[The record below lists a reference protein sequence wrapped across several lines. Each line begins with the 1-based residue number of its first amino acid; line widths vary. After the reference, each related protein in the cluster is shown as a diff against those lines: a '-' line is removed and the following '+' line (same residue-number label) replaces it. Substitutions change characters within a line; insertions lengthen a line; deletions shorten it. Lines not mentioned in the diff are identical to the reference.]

1 MRGAYKE
8 NMTCRLCNTEIET
21 QEHILSECTKLH
33 QGNNQLR
40 TNTDEIYTED
50 LDTLKRTANK
60 IIQIMEEVKKTKPRK
75 GKKRKATDMPAK
87 RPNKRTKVEQE
98 TEGNRKR
105 KAKDQPNRRPK
116 KKRKIET
123 TISIESKKR
132 KATKQ
137 PTTRPKKIRKIEK
150 QETTVDN
157 ELRSTSSKL

>member
-1 MRGAYKE
+1 
-8 NMTCRLCNTEIET
+8 
-21 QEHILSECTKLH
+21 
-33 QGNNQLR
+33 
-40 TNTDEIYTED
+40 
-50 LDTLKRTANK
+50 
-60 IIQIMEEVKKTKPRK
+60 MEEVKKTKPRK

-87 RPNKRTKVEQE
+87 RPNKRTKVEPKQE

-137 PTTRPKKIRKIEK
+137 PTTRPKKLRKIEK

-157 ELRSTSSKL
+157 ELRSIINALVEKQRKENQEQKTRRTNQENQGTRTHSCQRQQLS